1 MGHRSPCLSERNPP
15 NMKDLRAGS
24 MNYLIFASVFIVV
37 SFLILKTFLFGMLW
51 GAITALSVWP
61 IFERLTAR
69 PQQAGAP
76 MGRYAFM
83 CLVVMTLLF
92 VIPLAYG
99 AYEIKSLYFTVVTY
113 MDNNRVKGVLVPPEI
128 LRHVPMSSK
137 LLAMW
142 DEYVAHSSGLFDSL
156 ERVSNGKLLSYISV
170 LWTQLL
176 DKAVTVLVM
185 LGALFFMLRN
195 GHTVKAHYRA
205 VFAYWIG
212 NRSVTYID
220 NGIQAL
226 RGTINGVVLIGI
238 VEGILLSIPLVMGG
252 MTSGFLIALC
262 AGLAGVIPLLMPLMI
277 VPCLAYIYFMG
288 EQTWAIIGAVDLA
301 VVWFVFENI
310 VKPQMIG
317 HKVKINSVVILMSMI
332 GGVQLFG
339 PVGLFLGPAIVS
351 MAIGMIHDVLVAP
364 EHAHS

>member
-1 MGHRSPCLSERNPP
+1 
-15 NMKDLRAGS
+15 MKDLRAGRV
-24 MNYLIFASVFIVV
+24 NYLIFASLFIIA
-37 SFLILKTFLFGMLW
+37 SFLILKSFLFGMLW
-51 GAITALSVWP
+51 GGITALSVWP
-61 IFERLTAR
+61 IFERLTVAR
-69 PQQAGAP
+69 HRDGAA
-76 MGRYAFM
+76 MGRYAWACM
-83 CLVVMTLLF
+83 LVIVLLF

-99 AYEIKSLYFTVVTY
+99 AYEIKNLYFAVVSY
-113 MDNNRVKGVLVPPEI
+113 MDNNRVKGVLVPPEV
-128 LRHVPMSSK
+128 LRHVPMSGK

-142 DEYVAHSSGLFDSL
+142 DEYVAHSSGVIDAL
-156 ERVSNGKLLSYISV
+156 ERVSNGKLLSYVSV

-176 DKAVTVLVM
+176 DKLVTVVVM

-195 GHTVKAHYRA
+195 GYQVKANYRE

-212 NRSVTYID
+212 DRSVTYID

-238 VEGILLSIPLVMGG
+238 VEGLLLSIPLVMGG

-262 AGLAGVIPLLMPLMI
+262 AGLAGVIPLLMPMMI

-288 EQTWAIIGAVDLA
+288 EHTWAIVGAVDLG
-301 VVWFVFENI
+301 VVWFLFENI
-310 VKPQMIG
+310 IKPQMIG

-351 MAIGMIHDVLVAP
+351 MAIGMLHDLLVVPHEAL
-364 EHAHS
+364 

>member
-1 MGHRSPCLSERNPP
+1 
-15 NMKDLRAGS
+15 MKDLRAGS

-37 SFLILKTFLFGMLW
+37 SFLILKTFMFGMLW

-61 IFERLTAR
+61 VFERMTAR
-69 PQQAGAP
+69 QQAAGVS
-76 MGRYAFM
+76 MNRYALM
-83 CLVVMTLLF
+83 CLAVMALLF
-92 VIPLAYG
+92 VIPLVYG
-99 AYEIKSLYFTVVTY
+99 AYEIKNLYFAIVSY
-113 MDNNRVKGVLVPPEI
+113 MDNNRVKGVLVAPDI
-128 LRHVPMSSK
+128 LLHVPMSGK
-137 LLAMW
+137 LLSMW
-142 DEYVAHSSGLFDSL
+142 DEYVAHSSSVIDAL

-170 LWTQLL
+170 VWTQLL
-176 DKAVTVLVM
+176 DKAITVLVM

-195 GHTVKAHYRA
+195 GHTVKARYRG
-205 VFAYWIG
+205 VFEYWIG
-212 NRSVTYID
+212 ERSVTYID

-252 MTSGFLIALC
+252 MTSGFLIALS

-277 VPCLAYIYFMG
+277 LPCLAYLYFMG
-288 EQTWAIIGAVDLA
+288 EQTWAIVGAVDLT

-310 VKPQMIG
+310 VKPRMIG

-332 GGVQLFG
+332 GGMQLFG

-351 MAIGMIHDVLVAP
+351 MAIGMIHDLLVAP
-364 EHAHS
+364 ELAHT